1 MNDSLNTFDYS
12 VIAFYL
18 LGLTTIGWVLK
29 KRASTSLEQYIV
41 AGRQMPWWA
50 LGFSGAVSML
60 DMAGTAII
68 IAFLFLLGPRGLFIE
83 FRGGACLILAFM
95 MLWMGKWH
103 RRSGCLTAADWMV
116 FRFGNGFGGQFARL
130 SCVLAVVLS
139 TVGMLAM
146 LVFGAGQF
154 LAVFLP
160 LSPNMCAI
168 ILLSVATIY
177 SAVSGFYGVVVTDI
191 FQGFFILLAT
201 AYVVFS
207 AFAVVPDM
215 ESLAIITERV
225 TGNDAWT
232 SSNLSWF
239 TKMPDEFAAYQ
250 YLTLFAGLYLLRQMA
265 GGMAAGDDPKYFGAR
280 NDRECGMLTFM
291 WTSLMTIRW
300 PLMMGL
306 AILGLTLIDGLFP
319 SPDMQQAAVEQI
331 RTTYPDI
338 TPRGWDSLVSD
349 VANHPQD
356 YPPELISS
364 LEQALGKEQFEQKV
378 KLLAFSGGTNAEKI
392 LPAVLLMSIPP
403 GVRGLL
409 IVALISAFMSTFD
422 SHLNRAVGMVV
433 HDFYRPYLR
442 PVAQTPELIF
452 ASRVTAVVLVVLS
465 VFFALTFDSIN
476 DIWSWIIM
484 GLTAGLLGPSI
495 LRFYWWRF
503 TGVGFAVGTLAGML
517 AAVVQRLFFPE
528 MHEFLVFL
536 LVMGTGTTGSVLGSL
551 LSKPVD
557 DHILWSFYNQTRPF
571 GFWRPLL
578 NRLESTQREK
588 TVAEHKFDLISVP
601 FALLWQISMFML
613 SMLVLLHSWEAAA
626 IWMGPMLVGLGGL
639 YFFWYRKLP
648 ATNWYETTTTEK
660 ALPSTDAS
668 DAKAIPANDNSYAS
682 NPELSS

>member
-1 MNDSLNTFDYS
+1 MNESLNTFDYS
-12 VIAFYL
+12 VIIFYL
-18 LGLTTIGWVLK
+18 LGLMAIGWVLK
-29 KRASTSLEQYIV
+29 NRASASLEQYIV
-41 AGRQMPWWA
+41 AGRELPWWA
-50 LGFSGAVSML
+50 LGFSGVASML

-130 SCVLAVVLS
+130 SSVLAAVLS

-168 ILLSVATIY
+168 ILLSIATVY
-177 SAVSGFYGVVVTDI
+177 AAVSGFYGVVITDL
-191 FQGFFILLAT
+191 FQGIFILLAT
-201 AYVVFS
+201 VYVVFT
-207 AFAVVPDM
+207 AFAVAPDM
-215 ESLAIITERV
+215 ESLATIAEQV

-232 SSNLSWF
+232 SSKLSWF
-239 TKMPDEFAAYQ
+239 TKMPEEFAAYQ
-250 YLTLFAGLYLLRQMA
+250 YLALFASLYLLRQVA

-280 NDRECGMLTFM
+280 NDRECGTLTFL
-291 WTSLMTIRW
+291 WTSLMTVRW

-306 AILGLTLIDGLFP
+306 AILGLTLMADLFP
-319 SPDMQQAAVEQI
+319 SSDAQQAAVENIQA
-331 RTTYPDI
+331 TYPDVA
-338 TPRGWDSLVSD
+338 PRGWDSLVSD
-349 VANHPQD
+349 IANNPQGH
-356 YPPELISS
+356 PPELISS
-364 LEQALGKEQFEQKV
+364 LEQDLGAERLEQKV
-378 KLLAFSGGTNAEKI
+378 KLLAFSGGTNAEKV
-392 LPAVLLMSIPP
+392 LPAVLLMSIKP

-433 HDFYRPYLR
+433 HDFYRPYIR
-442 PVAQTPELIF
+442 PSAQNSELILT
-452 ASRVTAVVLVVLS
+452 SRVASVGLVVLS
-465 VFFALTFDSIN
+465 VLFALTFDSIN

-503 TGVGFAVGTLAGML
+503 TGVGFAIGTLTGLL
-517 AAVVQRLFFPE
+517 AAVVQRLFAPE

-536 LVMGTGTTGSVLGSL
+536 LVMGAGTTGSVFSSL
-551 LSKPVD
+551 LSEPID
-557 DHILWSFYNQTRPF
+557 DQILWNFYERTRPF
-571 GFWRPLL
+571 GFWKPLL
-578 NRLESTQREK
+578 NRLDKKQRK
-588 TVAEHKFDLISVP
+588 QTIAEHKYDLLSVP

-613 SMLVLLHSWEAAA
+613 SMLVLLHSWNAAA
-626 IWMGPMLVGLGGL
+626 IWLGLMIVGLWGL
-639 YFFWYRKLP
+639 YFFWYCKLP
-648 ATNWYETTTTEK
+648 ATNWYESTSEK
-660 ALPSTDAS
+660 DYSSANFSRAE
-668 DAKAIPANDNSYAS
+668 AIPTSESSDPSSSKFS
-682 NPELSS
+682 N

>member
-1 MNDSLNTFDYS
+1 MNESLNTFDYS
-12 VIAFYL
+12 VIIFYL
-18 LGLTTIGWVLK
+18 LGLMTIGWVLK
-29 KRASTSLEQYIV
+29 KRASESLEQYIV
-41 AGRQMPWWA
+41 AGRELPWWA
-50 LGFSGAVSML
+50 LGFSGVASML

-130 SCVLAVVLS
+130 SSVLAAVLS

-168 ILLSVATIY
+168 ILLSIATVY
-177 SAVSGFYGVVVTDI
+177 TAVSGFYGVVITDI
-191 FQGFFILLAT
+191 FQGIFILMAT
-201 AYVVFS
+201 AYVAFV
-207 AFAVVPDM
+207 AFAAVPDM
-215 ESLAIITERV
+215 ESLSTISERV
-225 TGNDAWT
+225 TSNDAWT
-232 SSNLSWF
+232 SSKLSWF

-250 YLTLFAGLYLLRQMA
+250 YLTLFASLYLLRQVA

-280 NDRECGMLTFM
+280 SDRECGTLTFL
-291 WTSLMTIRW
+291 WTSLMTVRW

-306 AILGLTLIDGLFP
+306 AILGLTLMGELFP
-319 SPDMQQAAVEQI
+319 SPEAQQAAVESIQSA
-331 RTTYPDI
+331 YPDVD
-338 TPRGWDSLVSD
+338 PRGWDSLVSD
-349 VANHPQD
+349 IANNPES

-364 LEQALGKEQFEQKV
+364 LSQDLGPELFQKKV
-378 KLLAFSGGTNAEKI
+378 KLLAFSGGTNAEKV
-392 LPAVLLMSIPP
+392 LPAVLLMSIKP

-442 PVAQTPELIF
+442 PLAENSELIF
-452 ASRVTAVVLVVLS
+452 ASRVVSVVLVVHS
-465 VFFALTFDSIN
+465 VLFALTFDSIN

-484 GLTAGLLGPSI
+484 GLTAGLLGPSM

-503 TGVGFAVGTLAGML
+503 TGVGFAIGTLAGLL
-517 AAVVQRLFFPE
+517 AAVVQRVFAPD

-536 LVMGTGTTGSVLGSL
+536 LVMGAGTTGAVFGSL
-551 LSKPVD
+551 LSEPVD
-557 DHILWSFYNQTRPF
+557 HRILWRFYERTRPF
-571 GFWRPLL
+571 GFWAPLL
-578 NRLESTQREK
+578 NQLDKKQREK
-588 TVAEHKFDLISVP
+588 TVSEHRFDLISVP

-613 SMLVLLHSWEAAA
+613 SMLVLLHSWDAVA
-626 IWMGPMLVGLGGL
+626 IWTGLMLVGLGGL

-648 ATNWYETTTTEK
+648 VTNWYE
-660 ALPSTDAS
+660 S
-668 DAKAIPANDNSYAS
+668 DAEKTLIPTDSNRVESIPRYDNFHTS
-682 NPELSS
+682 NPEISN